1 MHSRFGVSKVVAGVT
16 LVFAIW
22 PTYSQEITIS
32 ATNRGAVDWTLS
44 TTFEDELIG
53 QGVPVLALS
62 RADWP
67 NYQSSQ
73 PGTAKA
79 WRSMQA
85 EIAATNSVGWR
96 LATIAR
102 AQAWLLASSD
112 AVTLAAL
119 DANSADPANP
129 GQFSVRVNSQ
139 NWQGEGLKIGSPWAT
154 LIQTGQW
161 QWQLDTQF
169 LRLRRLRTNA
179 LSGDLFYQGSGGYE
193 FDFSGERSGN
203 RITSPFL
210 AASKSSGLGVS
221 MSVALQ
227 GRPAP
232 GWRISVRADDLM
244 SRLQW
249 SNLATEASTLNSQV
263 TSRAPDG
270 SLDYAPLIQGQNAL
284 KTVKRRIGAYWQT
297 QIAWAPFEGAGQSS
311 TATYRLARKAGINQ
325 NWLGWDSGDLD
336 SKALRWT
343 FEVEPNRSA
352 MQLNLTWRGVHVLV
366 ASDGKGLSTE
376 YRRLQ
381 FGWTTPL

>member
-1 MHSRFGVSKVVAGVT
+1 M
-16 LVFAIW
+16 LVFAIR
-22 PTYSQEITIS
+22 PTYSQEVTTGT
-32 ATNRGAVDWTLS
+32 TNRGKEGWTLS
-44 TTFEDELIG
+44 ATLEDELIG
-53 QGVPVLALS
+53 QGVPVLALT

-67 NYQSSQ
+67 LYQSGQ

-79 WRSMQA
+79 WRSMKA
-85 EIAATNSVGWR
+85 EIAATNSGGWR
-96 LATIAR
+96 LAATAR
-102 AQAWLLASSD
+102 AQAWLRASPD

-119 DANSADPANP
+119 DANSADPVNP
-129 GQFSVRVNSQ
+129 GQFSVRANSQ

-154 LIQTGQW
+154 LVQRGQW
-161 QWQLDTQF
+161 QWQMDTQF

-179 LSGDLFYQGSGGYE
+179 LSGDLLYQGSGEY
-193 FDFSGERSGN
+193 DFNLSGERSGSS
-203 RITSPFL
+203 ITSPFL

-221 MSVALQ
+221 MSVALK

-232 GWRISVRADDLM
+232 GWGISVRADDLM
-244 SRLQW
+244 SHLYW
-249 SNLATEASTLNSQV
+249 SELATETSALNSQV

-297 QIAWAPFEGAGQSS
+297 QIAWKPFEGTSQSS
-311 TATYRLARKAGINQ
+311 TVTYRLARKDGINQ
-325 NWLGWDSGDLD
+325 NWLGWDSGDLG

-343 FEVEPNRSA
+343 LEVEPNRSA
-352 MQLNLTWRGVHVLV
+352 IQLNLTWRGLHVLV

-381 FGWTTPL
+381 FGWITSL